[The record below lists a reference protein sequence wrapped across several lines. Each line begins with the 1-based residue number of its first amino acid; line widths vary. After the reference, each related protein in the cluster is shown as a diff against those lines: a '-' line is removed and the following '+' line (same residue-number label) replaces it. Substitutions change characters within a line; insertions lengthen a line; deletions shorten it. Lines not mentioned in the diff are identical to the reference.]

1 MRHGPRSG
9 DADGSFMRLTL
20 TCRIDQCQPRRA
32 TCPLCANS
40 GRMHCSKRR
49 SYSITSSAHL
59 DAIYFG
65 SDFTSFAICRQVSS
79 ST

>member
-9 DADGSFMRLTL
+9 DAEGSVMRLTL

-32 TCPLCANS
+32 TCPLSANS

-49 SYSITSSAHL
+49 SYSIVGAS